1 MCSASH
7 NVEIYFWPPSPSPSA
22 NNGAWFQ
29 YQAWLGLPMC
39 VWVGNIETP
48 KISSVPMFAE
58 GVPPPPPHTRL
69 RFTFAIW
76 RAWANNGSNIRLD
89 SESGGETSAAHHKQA
104 GCSNTYSIC
113 WTSFL
118 SPSPQLPRLSRQAV
132 AGEGEEGVEWWKGR
146 GRSCIRVNVG
156 GEAAN
161 LESSPQLLW
170 ASGSFSAE
178 KVKATECLSGC
189 LVGGI
194 LK

>member
-1 MCSASH
+1 
-7 NVEIYFWPPSPSPSA
+7 
-22 NNGAWFQ
+22 
-29 YQAWLGLPMC
+29 MC
-39 VWVGNIETP
+39 VQPLAMLRFTFDHLRLRLQPIMGLGSNIRLDWGCPCVFELEILRRQ
-48 KISSVPMFAE
+48 KYHRSRCLRKVWRVFLL
-58 GVPPPPPHTRL
+58 L

>member
-1 MCSASH
+1 MC
-7 NVEIYFWPPSPSPSA
+7 
-22 NNGAWFQ
+22 
-29 YQAWLGLPMC
+29 
-39 VWVGNIETP
+39 
-48 KISSVPMFAE
+48 AE
-58 GVPPPPPHTRL
+58 GVQPLTMLRFTFDHPRLRLQPIMGLGSNIRLDSGCPCVFALEILRRQKYHRSRCLRKVFLLLL

-118 SPSPQLPRLSRQAV
+118 SPSPQLPPLSRQAV
-132 AGEGEEGVEWWKGR
+132 AGEGEEGVERWKGR

>member
-1 MCSASH
+1 M
-7 NVEIYFWPPSPSPSA
+7 
-22 NNGAWFQ
+22 
-29 YQAWLGLPMC
+29 GL
-39 VWVGNIETP
+39 
-48 KISSVPMFAE
+48 
-58 GVPPPPPHTRL
+58 
-69 RFTFAIW
+69 
-76 RAWANNGSNIRLD
+76 GSNIRLDSGCPCVFELEILRRQKYHRSRCLRKVWRVFPLLLLTQGWDLLLPFGGLEPIMVPISGSD

-132 AGEGEEGVEWWKGR
+132 AGEGEEGVERWKGR
-146 GRSCIRVNVG
+146 GQSCIRVNVG

>member
-1 MCSASH
+1 M
-7 NVEIYFWPPSPSPSA
+7 
-22 NNGAWFQ
+22 
-29 YQAWLGLPMC
+29 GL
-39 VWVGNIETP
+39 
-48 KISSVPMFAE
+48 
-58 GVPPPPPHTRL
+58 
-69 RFTFAIW
+69 
-76 RAWANNGSNIRLD
+76 GSNIRLDSGCPCVFELEILRRQKYHRSRCLRKVFLLLLLTQGWDLLLPFGGLEPIMVPISGSD

-132 AGEGEEGVEWWKGR
+132 AGEGEEGVERWKGR
-146 GRSCIRVNVG
+146 GQSCIRVNVG